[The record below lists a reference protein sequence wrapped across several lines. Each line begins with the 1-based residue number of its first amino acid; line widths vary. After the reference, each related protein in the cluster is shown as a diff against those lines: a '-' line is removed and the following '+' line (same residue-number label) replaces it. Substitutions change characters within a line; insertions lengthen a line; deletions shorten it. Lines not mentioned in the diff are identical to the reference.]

1 MLSASHLPEKY
12 HAYYSFFTI
21 QLVQY
26 ILKWLQKQYLFCW
39 LINCFWTWPLYSDLV
54 KVSKNVHYIVHGL
67 LPSRYFVCLNI
78 PCPKILLS
86 LSHRTFFFKTNR
98 KTKTKLKLK
107 VAADNHGQK
116 FGFAKAFNRGSP
128 ESSTSEPC

>member
-1 MLSASHLPEKY
+1 MVYCL
-12 HAYYSFFTI
+12 
-21 QLVQY
+21 
-26 ILKWLQKQYLFCW
+26 C
-39 LINCFWTWPLYSDLV
+39 
-54 KVSKNVHYIVHGL
+54 
-67 LPSRYFVCLNI
+67 RYFVCLNI

-86 LSHRTFFFKTNR
+86 LSHRMFFFKTNR